1 MKKKKTGAIEVKHTM
16 KSIGTFNG
24 FYVGNDRGGEEARAR
39 VNGTIRTESELS
51 AKERS
56 TTRGSL
62 TFLNPEVSECTYILN
77 GSCHKKPVGHG

>member
-1 MKKKKTGAIEVKHTM
+1 MGFMWAMIEEVK
-16 KSIGTFNG
+16 
-24 FYVGNDRGGEEARAR
+24 RARAR

-56 TTRGSL
+56 TSSGSL

-77 GSCHKKPVGHG
+77 GSCHKKPVRSRLIHSACYN